1 MAERYH
7 CVGETRLE
15 DKLTD
20 EKFAAYLKATPLALP
35 VNQEIA
41 DWKARMEARQV
52 RLEEIERQRAEIA
65 AMDEDAEKP
74 TLDETCPEE
83 EPEMVDEERRSR
95 VESETVTLRA
105 QWREDCISK
114 HVVFARGT
122 EFVYFEFKEIVLALA
137 VRLRE

>member
-1 MAERYH
+1 MY
-7 CVGETRLE
+7 
-15 DKLTD
+15 
-20 EKFAAYLKATPLALP
+20 
-35 VNQEIA
+35 
-41 DWKARMEARQV
+41 
-52 RLEEIERQRAEIA
+52 
-65 AMDEDAEKP
+65 
-74 TLDETCPEE
+74 ETCPEE